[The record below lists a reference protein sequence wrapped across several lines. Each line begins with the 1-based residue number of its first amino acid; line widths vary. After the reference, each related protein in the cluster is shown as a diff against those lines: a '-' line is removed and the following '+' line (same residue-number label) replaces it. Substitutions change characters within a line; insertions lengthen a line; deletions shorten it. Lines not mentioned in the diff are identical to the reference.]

1 MPFDSLAAPALVERT
16 AAALTKRGYAAIV
29 VADGAAA
36 LAKIKELIPAGASV
50 MNGASKTLDQIGY
63 LALVKS
69 GQQTWKDLH
78 ASVWGAKDPADRTR
92 LRKEATMSD
101 YYVGSVNALVE
112 TGEFLN
118 GSNTGSQLP
127 HIAFNSTT

>member
-16 AAALTKRGYAAIV
+16 AAALTKKGYSALV

-36 LAKIKELIPAGASV
+36 LAKVKELIPAGASV

-63 LALVKS
+63 LAHVKS
-69 GQQTWKDLH
+69 GQAAWTDLH
-78 ASVWGAKDPADRTR
+78 AGVWTAKDPAARTR

-101 YYVGSVNALVE
+101 FYVGSVNALVE

-127 HIAFNSTT
+127 HMPSTRTT